1 MVDPYTSKVAVIT
14 GASRGIGYNVAKAL
28 VARGAYVVLGDL
40 LDKEGEAAVQELN
53 DKVGKQVA
61 MYLHTDVTKYKDLIA
76 LFALAEKSFG
86 GVDIAILNAG
96 IAGNEASGVFTPL
109 DDQADMFIHEVNVGG
124 VVKGNKVALL
134 HMAKKG
140 KGGCIINTASIAGF
154 AAMSSI
160 AAYSATKHAV
170 VGWTRSLVH
179 LQNVADIRV
188 NAVCPFWCE
197 TDIIANPT
205 SEPARQ
211 FLEAIPKTTMEYVVQ
226 AFLKC
231 IEESD
236 MAGETLLVLPD
247 GIHVQENY
255 VLPASCFTAE
265 FLEKMPSL
273 DKAGTKSDKEKLAQ
287 AVKAAKL

>member
-40 LDKEGEAAVQELN
+40 LDKEGEAAAQELN

-61 MYLHTDVTKYKDLIA
+61 MYLHTDVTKYKDLVA

-109 DDQADMFIHEVNVGG
+109 DDKADMFIHEVNVGG

-140 KGGCIINTASIAGF
+140 KGGCIINTSSITGKQIVLYSILLF
-154 AAMSSI
+154 KQTSI

-179 LQNVADIRV
+179 LQNVANVRV

-205 SEPARQ
+205 SEIARQ
-211 FLEAIPKTTMEYVVQ
+211 FLKAIPKTTMEYIVQ

-255 VLPASCFTAE
+255 ILP
-265 FLEKMPSL
+265 
-273 DKAGTKSDKEKLAQ
+273 
-287 AVKAAKL
+287 